1 MLFLLGVKAHP
12 IVRILIGAAA
22 IAIGLGLHMI
32 LLAITGIAALVW
44 GGLTWRRRS
53 PGGPLPGKTGAAR

>member
-22 IAIGLGLHMI
+22 IAVGLGLHMI

-53 PGGPLPGKTGAAR
+53 RGGPLPGHNGAAR

>member
-22 IAIGLGLHMI
+22 IAVGLGLHMI

-53 PGGPLPGKTGAAR
+53 RGGPLLSKTGAAR